1 MINHLLFNT
10 IRKSTYTVT
19 MTMQILIHYPDLLML
34 LVPIRMLILQ
44 PDLVKLLVLL
54 IRMLVLVLLLLLK
67 KMMMI
72 TMSKMMTRIVA
83 KL

>member
-19 MTMQILIHYPDLLML
+19 MTMQILIHYPDL
-34 LVPIRMLILQ
+34 Q

-67 KMMMI
+67 K
-72 TMSKMMTRIVA
+72 
-83 KL
+83 